1 MQKGENIPV
10 IHIHVNTP
18 PADLEKW
25 FIFYFFH
32 VLAFHGGGSI
42 NIYVVHGGGSIN
54 IYVVH
59 GGGSINIYVVHGGG
73 SINIYVVHGGGSI
86 NIYVVHGGGSINIY
100 VVGVLFGGSNFS
112 LSGCSHVGSLF
123 TDEKQKKGW
132 LVM

>member
-54 IYVVH
+54 IYVV
-59 GGGSINIYVVHGGG
+59 
-73 SINIYVVHGGGSI
+73 
-86 NIYVVHGGGSINIY
+86 
-100 VVGVLFGGSNFS
+100 GVLFGGSNFS